1 MQWIDLWTALA
12 LVLIIEGILPFISP
26 EAFKRYVISLQ
37 ELTNASIRRFGLV
50 MMIIGLLTL
59 IFVRQ

>member
-1 MQWIDLWTALA
+1 MQWNEIWTALA

-26 EAFKRYVISLQ
+26 SGFKRYLLSMQNLPD
-37 ELTNASIRRFGLV
+37 ESIRRFGLL
-50 MMIIGLLTL
+50 MMVIGLLSL